1 MRTSYQLRRSIR
13 VLVAASLAAI
23 PLGLVTFPATAQ
35 DAAAPSSAPQ
45 TSAPQTS
52 APRPSQGYKPYFVEF
67 RARAAAS
74 YGHMYVLYG
83 QLNGH
88 GEIVKSDIAG
98 FHPKGD
104 ANDCENCSLVPW
116 TVGHVLFVP
125 SEIGAS
131 DGDLEEKYVTGR
143 YRVMVDGA
151 TFKKVSAHVKRLKAE
166 KPLWNALLNNCVTF
180 GNDIAVLIG
189 LKTPSGVNLMKPEQ
203 YIESLREMNGGKP
216 QKALRFAAPASSAP
230 PASAPPPAA
239 SKPKKDSAA
248 NLSAR
253 TAGVSDSPR

>member
-1 MRTSYQLRRSIR
+1 MRISYQFHRSIR
-13 VLVAASLAAI
+13 VLVAVGLAAI
-23 PLGLVTFPATAQ
+23 PLGLAAFPASAQ
-35 DAAAPSSAPQ
+35 DTAVPSS
-45 TSAPQTS
+45 TTQTS
-52 APRPSQGYKPYFVEF
+52 APRPGQGYRPYFVEF

-83 QLNGH
+83 QLNGQ

-166 KPLWNALLNNCVTF
+166 KPLWNALINNCVTF

-189 LKTPSGVNLMKPEQ
+189 LKTPSGVNLMKPEH
-203 YIESLREMNGGKP
+203 YIESLRELNGGKP
-216 QKALRFAAPASSAP
+216 QKALRFAAPSSSAP
-230 PASAPPPAA
+230 PTSAAPPAA
-239 SKPKKDSAA
+239 SKPKKDSDA
-248 NLSAR
+248 NVSSR
-253 TAGVSDSPR
+253 TAGASDTPR

>member
-23 PLGLVTFPATAQ
+23 PLGLAAFPAVAQ
-35 DAAAPSSAPQ
+35 DAAAPSS
-45 TSAPQTS
+45 TTQTS
-52 APRPSQGYKPYFVEF
+52 APRPSQGYRPYFVEF
-67 RARAAAS
+67 RSRAAAS

-83 QLNGH
+83 RLNGN
-88 GEIVKSDIAG
+88 GEIVTSDIAG

-104 ANDCENCSLVPW
+104 ANDCENCSLIPW

-131 DGDLEEKYVTGR
+131 DGDLEAKYVTGR

-151 TFKKVSAHVKRLKAE
+151 TFNKVSAHVKRLKAE

-180 GNDIAVLIG
+180 GNDIAALIG
-189 LKTPSGVNLMKPEQ
+189 LKTPSGANLMKPEQ
-203 YIESLREMNGGKP
+203 YIDSLRELNGGKP
-216 QKALRFAAPASSAP
+216 QKALRFAAPTSSK
-230 PASAPPPAA
+230 PAAGPSPAA
-239 SKPKKDSAA
+239 SKPEKNSDAKVST
-248 NLSAR
+248 R
-253 TAGVSDSPR
+253 TAGASDTPR

>member
-1 MRTSYQLRRSIR
+1 M
-13 VLVAASLAAI
+13 VAVGLAAI
-23 PLGLVTFPATAQ
+23 PLGLAAFPASAQ
-35 DAAAPSSAPQ
+35 DTAAPSS
-45 TSAPQTS
+45 TTQTS
-52 APRPSQGYKPYFVEF
+52 APRPSQGYRPYFVEF

-83 QLNGH
+83 QLNGQ

-104 ANDCENCSLVPW
+104 ANNCENSSLVPW

-125 SEIGAS
+125 VFEIGAS

-151 TFKKVSAHVKRLKAE
+151 AFKKVSAHVKRLKAE
-166 KPLWNALLNNCVTF
+166 KPLWNALINNCVTF

-189 LKTPSGVNLMKPEQ
+189 LKNSSGVNLMKPEH
-203 YIESLREMNGGKP
+203 YIESLRELNGGKP
-216 QKALRFAAPASSAP
+216 QKALRFAAPSSSAP
-230 PASAPPPAA
+230 PTSAAPPAA
-239 SKPKKDSAA
+239 SKPEKRFRRESVVA
-248 NLSAR
+248 NGRRSN
-253 TAGVSDSPR
+253 TPR